1 MKPGPVKPGP
11 GEAEPARGGFRA
23 LAMLIRVGY
32 RAAPGLY
39 IARSLMATAGI
50 TGPVLVGFALR
61 ALINGVL
68 AHDQSEALTGAL
80 LGGLALA
87 GALTANL
94 GASLVVFPQRERL
107 FTYTDRL
114 LMELT
119 AAIPGLDPVERPA
132 YQDQLQQL
140 RDNQWRL
147 YRALPQ
153 VWEATMIAVQFLVSL
168 LVIAR
173 LQPWLLALPLVG
185 LPAGY
190 LTQRGAAHVN
200 RARDQIAESGRRARH
215 LLDLATT
222 AAPARELRVFGSTGL
237 VLDLHRQT
245 TDEQDRVMA
254 AAGSRQS
261 LLALAGYGLVGAG
274 YVFALLLSV
283 QAAAQGRLGV
293 GDVALVMSL
302 AGSAI
307 GGLSRLAGQLAQLQ
321 QGLHISGL
329 LVWITDQSR
338 AAAAPPPERGGE
350 PAPVPDRLTA
360 GIEVDHVT
368 FRYPDADADTL
379 HDISLRLAPGTVV
392 ALVGENGAGK
402 TSLVKLLTR
411 MYRPT
416 SGRILLDGCDIQRL
430 DTGEYRARLSAGFQD
445 FARFEFLARETV
457 GVGDLPRIDDPRAA
471 AAAIARADAA
481 DVTRSLPSGLET
493 QLGGTWP
500 GGTELSGGQWQKL
513 AVARTLMREEPL
525 LAIFDEPTASIDA
538 QTEHALFERLAAASR
553 EHAGR
558 GGITILVSHRFS
570 TVRVADHIVVL
581 RDGQVTEQ
589 GSHAELMDHDGLYAE
604 LFRLQARAYL

>member
-1 MKPGPVKPGP
+1 
-11 GEAEPARGGFRA
+11 
-23 LAMLIRVGY
+23 MLVRVGY
-32 RAAPGLY
+32 RADPGLY
-39 IARSLMATAGI
+39 IARSAMAAAGI
-50 TGPVLVGFALR
+50 TGPVLAGFALR
-61 ALINGVL
+61 ALINGAI
-68 AHDQSEALTGAL
+68 AHDRGEALVGAL

-87 GALTANL
+87 GALASNL

-107 FTYTDRL
+107 FAYTDRL

-119 AAIPGLDPVERPA
+119 AAIPGLDPLERPA
-132 YQDQLQQL
+132 YQDRMRQL

-147 YRALPQ
+147 FQALPQ
-153 VWEATMIAVQFLVSL
+153 VWEAAMVAAQFLVSL
-168 LVIAR
+168 IVIAR
-173 LQPWLLALPLVG
+173 LQPWLLALPLLG

-190 LTQRGAAHVN
+190 LTQRGSRHVN
-200 RARDQIAESGRRARH
+200 RARDQASEPGRRARH

-222 AAPARELRVFGSTGL
+222 AAPARELRVFGSGGL

-245 TDEQDRVMA
+245 TQEQDRVLA
-254 AAGSRQS
+254 AAGARQS
-261 LLALAGYGLVGAG
+261 LLALVGYGLVGIG
-274 YVFALLLSV
+274 YAAALLLSV
-283 QAAAQGRLGV
+283 QAAARGRLSA

-321 QGLHISGL
+321 QGLHVSGL
-329 LVWITDQSR
+329 LVWMTGQSR
-338 AAAAPPPERGGE
+338 AAAGPPPERSAD
-350 PAPVPDRLTA
+350 PAAVPERLTA
-360 GIEVDHVT
+360 AIEVDHVT
-368 FRYPDADADTL
+368 FRYPGADSDTL
-379 HDISLRLAPGTVV
+379 RDICLRLAPGTVV

-416 SGRILLDGCDIQRL
+416 QGRILLDGCDIQRL

-445 FARFEFLARETV
+445 FARLELLARETV
-457 GVGDLPRIDDPRAA
+457 GVGDLPRIDDTGAVAA
-471 AAAIARADAA
+471 ALDRADAA
-481 DVTRSLPSGLET
+481 DVARSLPSGLET

-500 GGTELSGGQWQKL
+500 GGAELSGGQWQKL

-525 LAIFDEPTASIDA
+525 LAIFDEPTANIDA
-538 QTEHALFERLAAASR
+538 QTEHALFERLAAATR
-553 EHAGR
+553 ARTDR

-570 TVRVADHIVVL
+570 TACAANHIIVL
-581 RDGQVTEQ
+581 RDGRVTEQ